1 MPKDW
6 TPEDLVVMDDETL
19 RRFYENVR
27 GVAAGNNKK
36 LINTAIALLP
46 LIEIELERR
55 NADRVAAYS
64 SPARAP
70 KFSR

>member
-6 TPEDLVVMDDETL
+6 TPEDLVEMDDETL

-55 NADRVAAYS
+55 NADRVTAYS